1 MSIFEMMMLLC
12 FGFAWPLSIYKSITS
27 KSIEGKSVLF
37 MFVILTGY
45 IFGMVHK
52 LMYNLD
58 IVIVFYLI
66 NFMMVSVDIGLY
78 YYNKN
83 RRKIQE

>member
-66 NFMMVSVDIGLY
+66 NFLMVSVDIGLY